1 MKLVTKNGRPLKRG
15 NADPKKSQHLKVY
28 LYKTFGGRIE
38 IRIAK
43 CKQNQQTRRWK
54 VSGKSE
60 IFHNTSC
67 ALDFLNKFLANWK
80 KGHQ

>member
-1 MKLVTKNGRPLKRG
+1 MKLVTKNGAPLKKS

-43 CKQNQQTRRWK
+43 CKQDKETRLWK
-54 VSGKSE
+54 VLGKPT
-60 IFHNTSC
+60 IFHSTAS
-67 ALDFLNKFLANWK
+67 AVEYLNKFLVSWER
-80 KGHQ
+80 